1 MVVLYVYIIVTLL
14 MTFFVIID
22 VKRYNKRNKHTV
34 IINEISLI
42 DNKRLRYDV
51 SLKSEPRVHLNLFDR
66 RDSSKTKHT
75 ISTEIDIYI
84 ISGNNQRKVLTKK
97 QLNLWM
103 LTRFLIVD
111 LGVMIMCILTYLSL
125 F

>member
-1 MVVLYVYIIVTLL
+1 

-42 DNKRLRYDV
+42 DNKRLRCDV
-51 SLKSEPRVHLNLFDR
+51 SLKSEPRVNLNLFDR
-66 RDSSKTKHT
+66 RDSSKTKYT

-84 ISGNNQRKVLTKK
+84 ISVNNQRKVFTKK
-97 QLNLWM
+97 QLNLLM

-125 F
+125 L